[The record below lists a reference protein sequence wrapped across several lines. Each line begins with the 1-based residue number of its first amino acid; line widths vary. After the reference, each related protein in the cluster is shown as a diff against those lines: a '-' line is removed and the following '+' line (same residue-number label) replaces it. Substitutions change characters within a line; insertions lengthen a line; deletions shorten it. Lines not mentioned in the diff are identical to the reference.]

1 MISSGIIMTVI
12 IWQLIKMTIDLI
24 IRGCALHA
32 LYGWS
37 MKLLEAFFSSVTHL
51 LVVLNKKNTTQN
63 TRKQTREEFELQEVI
78 VQEVIVHRPTIS
90 NPIQKNSTIQ
100 RKVEFKI

>member
-1 MISSGIIMTVI
+1 MTVI

-24 IRGCALHA
+24 IRGCALRA
-32 LYGWS
+32 LYEWS
-37 MKLLEAFFSSVTHL
+37 MKLLGAFFSSVTHL

-78 VQEVIVHRPTIS
+78 VHRATIS
-90 NPIQKNSTIQ
+90 NH
-100 RKVEFKI
+100 KILT